1 MLGEGRGSYECG
13 ESVLWLKIR
22 FYRPTVC
29 FPTLACTEKKPTMNA
44 CARDNGETSHGDNI
58 NLIVFFSSGWLAA
71 HCFAMSVKGEIHR
84 LRTMERFT
92 FTQNARWH
100 LLYGLDAYLQH
111 ALIN

>member
-13 ESVLWLKIR
+13 VRFVVENKILQTHCLFPHACR
-22 FYRPTVC
+22 YR
-29 FPTLACTEKKPTMNA
+29 KKPTMNA